1 MALFFNKCNVA
12 VNGSGIMASTAS
24 ITKAN
29 SLTPIRSVGKK
40 GIIYQSPTGPLTTKY
55 DMSYIVETNN
65 EPNYNIV
72 QALKAVENSFHNNPV
87 VVEVGG
93 ISACCYL
100 TNYSL
105 KCQPNEPVVAS
116 VSYESYKDTT
126 GTLSSNTIG
135 SVTYNS
141 QRSSGIAHGW
151 TSFVSTSVNSLTN
164 KSYGFDYGFQMA
176 WQPAYSFGRLHPYDV
191 RFINATETITLERD
205 TSYDVTFSGQKASSV
220 ILGSGELGYVE
231 PDKNINLHAV
241 GMLCDSETFNSK
253 LSFDISEATVVE
265 NSLDASID
273 DLVMS
278 RLVLKNYY

>member
-40 GIIYQSPTGPLTTKY
+40 GIIYQAPTGPLTTQY
-55 DMSYIVETNN
+55 NMSYIVETNN
-65 EPNYNIV
+65 EPNYNVV
-72 QALKAVENSFHNNPV
+72 QALKAVENSFHNKPV

-135 SVTYNS
+135 SVT
-141 QRSSGIAHGW
+141 
-151 TSFVSTSVNSLTN
+151 
-164 KSYGFDYGFQMA
+164 
-176 WQPAYSFGRLHPYDV
+176 
-191 RFINATETITLERD
+191 
-205 TSYDVTFSGQKASSV
+205 
-220 ILGSGELGYVE
+220 
-231 PDKNINLHAV
+231 
-241 GMLCDSETFNSK
+241 
-253 LSFDISEATVVE
+253 
-265 NSLDASID
+265 
-273 DLVMS
+273 
-278 RLVLKNYY
+278 